1 MDFQQAVRSTEGLRD
16 AYQAGLH
23 ALKNADR
30 ARIDCENPAS
40 LTGSVDL
47 DSELV
52 GSHPNATR
60 WDYGIGVRKG
70 RGSESVIWLEVH
82 PATSHGAEEVCRK
95 HRWLRQWLVSSAP
108 FLANMPGQ
116 FVWIASGNVHIPLN
130 SPHRRRLALQ
140 GIQFRG
146 RRLRL

>member
-1 MDFQQAVRSTEGLRD
+1 MDFQHAVSCTQGLRD
-16 AYQAGLH
+16 AYQAGLQ

-30 ARIDCENPAS
+30 ARLECAAPAR

-47 DSELV
+47 DSALA
-52 GSHPNATR
+52 GSHPNAAR

-95 HRWLRQWLVSSAP
+95 HRWLTQWLVSSAP
-108 FLANMPGQ
+108 LLARMHGQ
-116 FVWIASGNVHIPLN
+116 FVWVASGNVHIPLN